1 MPNPLTLYGLTPVP
15 ASSQT
20 LLTSTPAYPPP
31 NTAPI
36 PILVSDTPIPN
47 TRLATRINA
56 YAQAH
61 LPPPTYHHSLRVYH
75 YGLAIKRYRF
85 PFPDWD
91 FSDETYFLACVLHDI
106 GTTEENLVAT
116 RLSFE
121 FLGGFLALE
130 VLQKKNHNNQN
141 ETEDRMDG
149 GEEDV
154 APRDQAESVAEAIIR
169 HQDLCTVGKI
179 TAVGQ
184 LLQLAT
190 IFGRLIPCFQAYT
203 HTSRLKNEARAR
215 VDLVSKLSSYYT
227 LPALPHL
234 SHSLILHSFHP
245 SRDSITPFLSP
256 SIRSH
261 LSDRF
266 TSSHWDLHRSLH
278 TGIYTDDGQWIHYR
292 SKFQPN
298 PKHNSNFISLLPFS
312 MTDRMGSTS

>member
-1 MPNPLTLYGLTPVP
+1 MTNPLTLYGFTPVP

-36 PILVSDTPIPN
+36 PILVPDTPIPS

-121 FLGGFLALE
+121 FLGGYLALE
-130 VLQKKNHNNQN
+130 LLQKRNNQQN
-141 ETEDRMDG
+141 ESENQTNRGEDG

-190 IFGRLIPCFQAYT
+190 IFGRLFPCSRAYQACSYT
-203 HTSRLKNEARAR
+203 CRPSRLGIEA
-215 VDLVSKLSSYYT
+215 SSDYT

-234 SHSLILHSFHP
+234 SHSLILHTFHS
-245 SRDSITPFLSP
+245 SRDSTTSTLSP
-256 SIRSH
+256 FTCFP

-266 TSSHWDLHRSLH
+266 TLFTPGSTPMTASGYI
-278 TGIYTDDGQWIHYR
+278 TA
-292 SKFQPN
+292 P
-298 PKHNSNFISLLPFS
+298 NSNPIPQPKTQIKL
-312 MTDRMGSTS
+312 

>member
-190 IFGRLIPCFQAYT
+190 IFDNTGAY
-203 HTSRLKNEARAR
+203 A
-215 VDLVSKLSSYYT
+215 DLVHPETIKDVSAHFPRLHWSDCFAATIHRENGLKPWAHTTALGEEEFPAKVLGNKLMEPYE
-227 LPALPHL
+227 
-234 SHSLILHSFHP
+234 
-245 SRDSITPFLSP
+245 
-256 SIRSH
+256 
-261 LSDRF
+261 
-266 TSSHWDLHRSLH
+266 
-278 TGIYTDDGQWIHYR
+278 
-292 SKFQPN
+292 
-298 PKHNSNFISLLPFS
+298 
-312 MTDRMGSTS
+312 